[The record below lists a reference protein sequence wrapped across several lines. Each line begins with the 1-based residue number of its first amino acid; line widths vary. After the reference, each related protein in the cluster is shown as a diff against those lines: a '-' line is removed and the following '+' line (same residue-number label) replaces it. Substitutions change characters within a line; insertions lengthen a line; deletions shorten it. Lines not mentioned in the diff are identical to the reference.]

1 MARVIGL
8 TGPFGSG
15 KSTTAVIKGLQWST
29 ASGAKIFANF
39 PMRNAFLFDSY
50 QDWYRIADLH
60 GSVVI
65 FDESQTNF
73 DSRKWANEAN
83 TTLTQIFNYVR
94 KMNCVFIFILPSY
107 NNIDTRIRQN
117 TELLI
122 NCEKTPGGT
131 IINHVYDY
139 QDKAY
144 GEWGKLLNK
153 WVLPPSS
160 QKKVYTQDIF
170 DTNSMV
176 KSFPMPEGKKQTI
189 EFFEELARRHDAAL
203 KRLGIYKEIETL
215 DKEELT
221 IYAS

>member
-1 MARVIGL
+1 MARVIGI
-8 TGPFGSG
+8 TGSFGNG
-15 KSTTAVIKGLQWST
+15 KSTTAVIKAHTWAA

-39 PMRNAFLFDSY
+39 PLRGAYLFDSY
-50 QDWYRIADLH
+50 EDWYRVADVH

-94 KMNCVFIFILPSY
+94 KMNCIFIFVLPSY
-107 NNIDTRIRQN
+107 SNIDTRIRQN

-122 NCEKTPGGT
+122 NCHKTPGGT

-153 WVLPPSS
+153 WVLPKSS
-160 QKKVYTQDIF
+160 QAKVYGLDLF

-176 KSFPMPEGKKQTI
+176 KSFPMPVGTKQTK
-189 EFFEELARRHDAAL
+189 EFFEELDRRHNAAL
-203 KRLGIYKEIETL
+203 KRHGIFKDIPTL
-215 DKEELT
+215 SKEELE
-221 IYAS
+221 IHAV

>member
-1 MARVIGL
+1 MARVIGI
-8 TGPFGSG
+8 TGAFGKG
-15 KSTTAVIKGLQWST
+15 KTTTAVIKGHTWAAAAGVKMFT
-29 ASGAKIFANF
+29 NF
-39 PMRNAFLFDSY
+39 PCKGAYFFDDY
-50 QDWYRIADLH
+50 TDWYRIADIH

-73 DSRKWANEAN
+73 DSRKWANESN

-94 KMNCVFIFILPSY
+94 KMNCIFIFILPSY

-122 NCEKTPGGT
+122 NCDKTPGGT
-131 IINHVYDY
+131 IINTVYDY
-139 QDKAY
+139 QQKDY

-153 WVLPPSS
+153 WVLPKAS
-160 QKKVYTQDIF
+160 QAKVYSQDLF
-170 DTNSMV
+170 DTHSMV
-176 KSFPMPEGKKQTI
+176 KSFPMPVGAKQTK
-189 EFFEELARRHDAAL
+189 EFFDELAARHDAAL

-215 DKEELT
+215 DKEELS

>member
-1 MARVIGL
+1 MARVFGM

-15 KSTTAVIKGLQWST
+15 KTTTAVIKALQWAT
-29 ASGAKIFANF
+29 ASGTKIFANF
-39 PMRNAFLFDSY
+39 PMRGAYHFDSY
-50 QDWYRIADLH
+50 SDWYRIADLH

-122 NCEKTPGGT
+122 NCQKTPGGT

-144 GEWGKLLNK
+144 GEWGRLLNK
-153 WVLPPSS
+153 WVLPSSS
-160 QKKVYTQDIF
+160 QKKVYSLDVF

-176 KSFPMPEGKKQTI
+176 KSFPMPEGKKQTK
-189 EFFEELARRHDAAL
+189 EFFEELDRRHEAAL
-203 KRLGIYKEIETL
+203 KRLGIYKKIETL
-215 DKEELT
+215 DKEGLT